1 MAAIKVLGVND
12 DTDTCECC
20 GRTGLKRVVWL
31 ERLDTDGN
39 GASGPF
45 AAGVD
50 CAARLLRTTATR
62 IKAAAIAADRERETE
77 ERTRIHEVGEVRSVR
92 AWVIESV
99 SSQGECFT
107 LCFANGLR
115 PLVAKWA
122 EDRFPNKCIDVRL
135 AR

>member
-1 MAAIKVLGVND
+1 MAAFKVLGVND
-12 DTDTCECC
+12 DTDNCECC

-31 ERLDTDGN
+31 ERLDFDGN
-39 GASGPF
+39 GDGGPF

-62 IKAAAIAADRERETE
+62 IKAAAIAADSRRETE

-99 SSQGECFT
+99 SSHGECST

-115 PLVAKWA
+115 PLVTKWA
-122 EDRFPNKCIDVRL
+122 EDRFPNQCIDVRL